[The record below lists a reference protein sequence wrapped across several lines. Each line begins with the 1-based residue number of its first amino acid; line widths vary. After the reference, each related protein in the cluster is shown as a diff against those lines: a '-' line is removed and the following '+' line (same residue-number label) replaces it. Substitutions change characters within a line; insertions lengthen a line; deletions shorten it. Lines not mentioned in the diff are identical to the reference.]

1 MKQSHKNQFR
11 PPTGGRP
18 SESARGPAARHRPD
32 QEDNEI
38 AQILKSPNRIGLW
51 SGNDR
56 RSFRP
61 ELLDSEAQ
69 ERAKALREVA
79 SSQLRR
85 FYGPTVAFRQRL
97 EIDQQVTDS
106 EVEAQIA
113 YLKASSAYAGARKQ
127 PKALVEFFVA
137 AANSVKTRDDYIC
150 FARHFEAVMAFHK
163 VFEQK
168 RAER

>member
-1 MKQSHKNQFR
+1 MKHGHGNQFPR
-11 PPTGGRP
+11 QAAGGRP
-18 SESARGPAARHRPD
+18 RETAHGPAARQRPD
-32 QEDNEI
+32 QDENEI
-38 AQILKSPNRIGLW
+38 AQILKSPNRIELW

-56 RSFRP
+56 TIFRP

-85 FYGPTVAFRQRL
+85 FYGLTVAFKQRL
-97 EIDQQVTDS
+97 EIDKNVTDS

-127 PKALVEFFVA
+127 PKALIEFFVA
-137 AANSVKTRDDYIC
+137 AANSVKKRDDYIC

-163 VFEQK
+163 VFGTKEG
-168 RAER
+168 